1 MFHLLWW
8 AITLPIAIICFVAQL
23 LLWPVAL
30 LLAGIWLVGRL
41 VRR

>member
-8 AITLPIAIICFVAQL
+8 VLTLPIVILCFVAEL

-30 LLAGIWLVGRL
+30 LLIGLLLVRRL